1 MKTDT
6 TPTVSTKDIHAI
18 AALISI
24 GIEPRQLRNDGGR
37 LIADFEAS
45 AQVALTDYVMDKIRV
60 SPRAFSALVK
70 DLKGLAGA
78 NGSPTGRWR

>member
-1 MKTDT
+1 MDT
-6 TPTVSTKDIHAI
+6 APTVSTKDIHAI
-18 AALISI
+18 ASLILI
-24 GIEPRQLRNDGGR
+24 GIEPIKLRNDGGR

-45 AQVALTDYVMDKIRV
+45 AQSALTDYVMDKIKI

-70 DLKGLAGA
+70 DLKALAGA

>member
-18 AALISI
+18 AALILI
-24 GIEPRQLRNDGGR
+24 GIEPIKLHNDGGR

-45 AQVALTDYVMDKIRV
+45 AQAALTDYVMDKIRV
-60 SPRAFSALVK
+60 SPRSFSALVK

-78 NGSPTGRWR
+78 HGSPTGRWR